1 VPKTPCLE
9 DVMTD
14 EENEGIKKW
23 HQG

>member
-14 EENEGIKKW
+14 EEDEGIKKW